1 MPVGQEAEGADA
13 NKAAGQHMQ
22 QEAAQELWRL
32 DGHHSLVIAMGIIS
46 PAESDLVVGEGD
58 QAMVGDGDAM
68 GVAGEIAEDMMRAPE
83 RGFGIDDPWVTKQGA
98 QESAE
103 GFLVLEGS
111 KRAGE
116 DQLALLESSFQSG
129 DELAAKDATE
139 YAHREEEGIA
149 GMDPAGVIGR
159 KTSGRNQTMQMRMEQ
174 QVLPPTVQH
183 GQEADLCAEMFRI
196 GGNLEQSLG
205 GSVEQ
210 QVIEDL
216 LVDQGQMREMMR
228 HREDDVGI
236 GNW

>member
-1 MPVGQEAEGADA
+1 
-13 NKAAGQHMQ
+13 
-22 QEAAQELWRL
+22 
-32 DGHHSLVIAMGIIS
+32 
-46 PAESDLVVGEGD
+46 
-58 QAMVGDGDAM
+58 
-68 GVAGEIAEDMMRAPE
+68 
-83 RGFGIDDPWVTKQGA
+83 VTKQGA

-116 DQLALLESSFQSG
+116 EQLALVESSFQSG

-183 GQEADLCAEMFRI
+183 GKEADLCAEMIRI